1 MSIIFVNWCKVVDKL
16 PSTCY
21 NIKYQRY
28 LYITKE
34 GGCEVDIRRYDIV
47 QADLGQVIGSEQGGI
62 RPVLIIQ
69 NDVGNIYSCT
79 TIIMPL
85 SSKLKSLNQPTHTLI
100 KRSID
105 TGLKTDSVLLGE
117 QMRVISSQRIIKKI
131 GTVTDETE
139 REEIRRVYQA
149 NFGE

>member
-1 MSIIFVNWCKVVDKL
+1 M
-16 PSTCY
+16 
-21 NIKYQRY
+21 
-28 LYITKE
+28 
-34 GGCEVDIRRYDIV
+34 DIRRYDIV
-47 QADLGQVIGSEQGGI
+47 QADLGQVVGSEQGGV

-69 NDVGNIYSCT
+69 NDTGNIFSSC

-100 KRSID
+100 RKSVD
-105 TGLKTDSVLLGE
+105 TGLKTDSILLGE

-131 GTVTDETE
+131 GTVTDENE
-139 REEIRRVYQA
+139 KREIRRVYEA

>member
-1 MSIIFVNWCKVVDKL
+1 M
-16 PSTCY
+16 
-21 NIKYQRY
+21 
-28 LYITKE
+28 
-34 GGCEVDIRRYDIV
+34 DIRRYDIV
-47 QADLGQVIGSEQGGI
+47 QADLGQVVGSEQGGI

-69 NDVGNIYSCT
+69 NNTGNIFSSC

-100 KRSID
+100 RKSVD

-131 GTVTDETE
+131 GTVTDENE
-139 REEIRRVYQA
+139 KKEIRRVYAA

>member
-1 MSIIFVNWCKVVDKL
+1 M
-16 PSTCY
+16 
-21 NIKYQRY
+21 
-28 LYITKE
+28 
-34 GGCEVDIRRYDIV
+34 DIRRYDIV

-69 NDVGNIYSCT
+69 NDMGNIHSCT

-105 TGLKTDSVLLGE
+105 TGLKNDSVLLGE

-131 GTVTDETE
+131 GTVTNELE
-139 REEIRRVYQA
+139 REAIRKVYQA